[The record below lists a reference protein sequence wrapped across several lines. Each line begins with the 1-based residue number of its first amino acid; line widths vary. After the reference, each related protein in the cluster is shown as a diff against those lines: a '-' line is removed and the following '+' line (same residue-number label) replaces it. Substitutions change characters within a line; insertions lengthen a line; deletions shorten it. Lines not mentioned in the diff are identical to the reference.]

1 MSVPL
6 QFLNDLPTAPAT
18 QSLGDQIAELVT
30 DNGCVTT
37 LLDCLAST
45 NEPALYS
52 PDMTR
57 PPLTHAM
64 LHDHIKNFALPTSGL
79 HDKLGPN
86 DRIMLVLPTGA
97 ENAVVIMSV
106 ASYHTGAPVNFNC
119 TAVELAEDAHRLK
132 AKAVITTK
140 EAAHR
145 LELRKLRQELGAE
158 IIFIHPRTLG
168 VAGLFDMSVMTDAE
182 DEGEW
187 DQIIYVFP
195 NPSKLH
201 TLEDQ
206 SLVLHTSGTSG
217 KKKVVPYNLR
227 CLIVGTCCVAKSWD
241 LCTEDVNMNM
251 MPLFHVGGIIRN
263 LWAPMFSGGSAIMCA
278 GFDDVAFWPIVIERG
293 ATWYYAAPT
302 MHHAILGSRPSHIK
316 PSTDTRIRMIANAAG
331 GLLPSLAQELKDTFG
346 AVILPSYGMTEAMP
360 IASPPTNYRL
370 ERPGCSGI
378 ACGPH
383 MSIRDPFN
391 LEREMPIGATG
402 AVSFRGLPTFSG
414 YEKEIG
420 QPLDTSSFSSEGWFD
435 GGDVGFMDKDG
446 YLFITGRSKEIIN
459 KGGEVISPFEIEE
472 AITALAKER
481 VKSTIA
487 FSIEHEVLQETI
499 GVVIV
504 PQPDQPRIGL
514 AELLDILK
522 AQLHPSKWP
531 FVIVYM
537 DDLPKNNAGKPLRI
551 KLAPRLGIPVMTDD
565 TPVVMRYFEAT
576 APDKNVPLSEPIP
589 CARVVPDTKILEE
602 EILKVAGV
610 QEVDIRTSEIGTPE
624 ALVSVTPMSEL
635 TPNKLTAILVKHV
648 PGYSMPDPLYVFE
661 NLLERKKDGSVDW
674 VFMESEI
681 KRRNASSLSPK
692 ALVVRDIIADLL
704 DKDSGTIAGDSD
716 FFLIGGNSLLLGRL
730 AHQIRKDMGVTLKVS
745 DIFTS
750 STING
755 IAELIELEASGETM
769 AGRRSSSAKSA
780 THRCSISASTSTAT
794 VDNKGRPATHP
805 LALIVQALPVLI
817 FHPMKTAFTWT
828 ALLYIL
834 SRFSNFVHVGY
845 WERVGALVAAIVA
858 ARLLARIVCP
868 IFAIAFKWI
877 VIGRYKPGTYRYWSG
892 YHLRWWVT
900 NQFVRIAGR
909 GIFASSPSMEF
920 LYYRLMGAHIGKGV
934 KIEKSARLA
943 EFDLLY
949 LEDGCRIDKALVRG
963 FCVERDGFFRLDPIV
978 VGKNAVV
985 NTYTTISPGAIV
997 PESAVYGPHSSSFD
1011 EPSPDDYN
1019 QLNRTETPEPHWFL
1033 KIFFA
1038 GPIIFIVVFIS
1049 YLPWFAA
1056 LAGLLTQTIGSDG
1069 LSNLEA
1075 IIRWFASPTRIGWH
1089 VLARI
1094 CREIFP
1100 SVIQVFLGIIVKR
1113 TLGLHKPMLVSEMT
1127 QWTLVRRYINNA
1139 LLDQKTIKSA
1149 FDLIGSH
1156 YETTSIIFRAMG
1168 AKVGNRVYWPG
1179 SGVYC
1184 PDPELLDIGDNVVF
1198 GSRSEIFTTDSVGS
1212 AMVTIGSGSMIADR
1226 VVLMPG
1232 SKVGRKVVMGSGA
1245 LGKRDGDYGD
1255 GSVWMGNDRGEAVC
1269 FGKPNKDIDDEI
1281 PSTPFG
1287 RAFYDH
1293 KAAYYVYPYWLLLII
1308 YFSVSAFSAAFW
1320 AMGPVAVT
1328 QIVNAIRIYHPS
1340 LKLFNGHKTE
1350 LFILF
1355 GLVAACFIM
1364 ILTCM
1369 SMLML
1374 LWVIGTKWLII
1385 GRRREGRYD
1394 WDESSYCQRW
1404 QLHLTVSR
1412 PVHRGFDNG
1421 GILGGISGSAY
1432 FVWYLRAMGA
1442 KIGKDCAIFAGGK
1455 VGLMTEPDLVEMG
1468 DRVSLDDCSVVAHI
1482 NSRGNFS
1489 LNKLRI
1495 GSSAAMRAG
1504 SRLLSGAAM
1513 DDHSMLC
1520 EHTLLTSGEIAMAG
1534 AAYAGWPARQL
1545 DDVFFLER
1553 TATGTSQGGKGAQ
1566 LTRDISRLDH
1576 IRRSMTRTSQRS
1588 PSESSES
1595 THVSV
1600 IEHIT
1605 EKDDGKDDSSKAGL
1619 IV

>member
-6 QFLNDLPTAPAT
+6 EFLNDLPAPPPEK
-18 QSLGDQIAELVT
+18 SLGDQIAEVVT
-30 DNGCVTT
+30 DNGRVST
-37 LLDCLAST
+37 LLDCLAT
-45 NEPALYS
+45 TDRPALFS

-64 LHDHIKNFALPTSGL
+64 LHDFVKNFALPTSGL
-79 HDKLGPN
+79 HEQLGPN
-86 DRIMLVLPTGA
+86 DRVMLVLPTGA
-97 ENAVVIMSV
+97 ENAVAIIAV
-106 ASYHTGAPVNFNC
+106 ASYHTGAPVNYNC
-119 TAVELAEDAHRLK
+119 TAGELAEDAHRLK
-132 AKAVITTK
+132 AKAVVTTK

-145 LELRKLRQELGAE
+145 LELRKLRKELGAE
-158 IIFIHPRTLG
+158 IIFVHARNLG
-168 VAGLFDMSVMTDAE
+168 VAGPFDMSVMTDSE
-182 DEGEW
+182 DEADW
-187 DQIIYVFP
+187 DQIVYVLP
-195 NPSKLH
+195 PPSKLH
-201 TLEDQ
+201 GLQDQ

-227 CLIVGTCCVAKSWD
+227 CLIVGTCCVSKSWD
-241 LCTEDVNMNM
+241 LSTEDVNMNM

-278 GFDDVAFWPIVIERG
+278 GFDDVAFWPIVMERG

-302 MHHAILGSRPSHIK
+302 MHHAILTSRPSHIH

-346 AVILPSYGMTEAMP
+346 AIILPSYGMTECMP
-360 IASPPTNYRL
+360 IASPPTNYKL
-370 ERPGCSGI
+370 DRPGCSGI
-378 ACGPH
+378 ACGPYV
-383 MSIRDPFN
+383 SIRDPFD
-391 LEREMPIGATG
+391 LEREMKIGATG
-402 AVSFRGLPTFSG
+402 AVCFRGLPSFGG

-420 QPLDTSSFSSEGWFD
+420 KPLDISSFSSEGWFD

-487 FSIEHEVLQETI
+487 FSIEHDVLQETI
-499 GVVIV
+499 GVVVV
-504 PQPDQPRIGL
+504 PQPNQPRIGL
-514 AELLDILK
+514 PELLDILK
-522 AQLHPSKWP
+522 VQLHPSKWP

-565 TPVVMRYFEAT
+565 TPTVLRYYEAT

-589 CARVVPDTKILEE
+589 SSRLSPDIELLEE
-602 EILKVAGV
+602 EILKIPGV
-610 QEVDIRTSEIGTPE
+610 QEVDIRVIDEGAPE
-624 ALVSVTPMSEL
+624 ALVSVTPESGL
-635 TPNKLTAILVKHV
+635 DAHKLSAILLKHV
-648 PGYSMPDPLYVFE
+648 PGYSMPDFLYVFE
-661 NLLERKKDGSVDW
+661 NPFERKKDGAVDW
-674 VFMESEI
+674 EFMEAEI
-681 KRRNASSLSPK
+681 KRRNASSLSP
-692 ALVVRDIIADLL
+692 ARC
-704 DKDSGTIAGDSD
+704 SD

-755 IAELIELEASGETM
+755 IAELIEKEVSGETVTE
-769 AGRRSSSAKSA
+769 RRGSSSEKSA
-780 THRCSISASTSTAT
+780 IHRCSIDSSASTLVEEKS
-794 VDNKGRPATHP
+794 RPQTHP
-805 LALIVQALPVLI
+805 LALIIQTLPVVV

-834 SRFSNFVHVGY
+834 SRFSNFVGLGY
-845 WERVGALVAAIVA
+845 WERVGALVAAIIG

-868 IFAIAFKWI
+868 ITAIIFKWI
-877 VIGRYKPGTYRYWSG
+877 VIGRYKPGAYRFWSN
-892 YHLRWWVT
+892 YHLRWWIT

-909 GIFASSPSMEF
+909 GIFAVHPRLEF
-920 LYYRLMGAHIGKGV
+920 VYYRLMGAHIGENV
-934 KIEKSARLA
+934 KIDKSARLA

-949 LEDGCRIDKALVRG
+949 FEDGCRIDKALVRG

-978 VGKNAVV
+978 VGKNAAV
-985 NTYTTISPGAIV
+985 NTYTVISPGAII
-997 PESAVYGPHSSSFD
+997 PEGGVYGPHASSFD

-1019 QLNRTETPEPHWFL
+1019 QLNRTETPEPHWSM
-1033 KIFFA
+1033 KIFIA
-1038 GPIIFIVVFIS
+1038 APIIFIVTFIS
-1049 YLPWFAA
+1049 YIPWFAA
-1056 LAGLLTQTIGSDG
+1056 LAGLLTQTIGADG

-1094 CREIFP
+1094 CRELFP
-1100 SVIQVFLGIIVKR
+1100 SVIQVFLGILVKR
-1113 TLGLHKPMLVSEMT
+1113 MLGFHTEMLVSEMS
-1127 QWTLVRRYINNA
+1127 QWTLTRRYIYNSI
-1139 LLDQKTIKSA
+1139 LDQKTVKSA
-1149 FDLIGSH
+1149 FDLLGSH
-1156 YETTSIIFRAMG
+1156 YEMTSMIFRGMG
-1168 AKVGNRVYWPG
+1168 AKVGKRVYWPG

-1184 PDPELLDIGDNVVF
+1184 PDPELLEIGDNVVF

-1212 AMVTIGSGSMIADR
+1212 AKITIGSGSMIADR

-1232 SKVGRKVVMGSGA
+1232 TKVGRKVVMGSGA
-1245 LGKRDGDYGD
+1245 LGKRNGDYGD
-1255 GSVWMGNDRGEAVC
+1255 GSVWMGNDHGEAVC
-1269 FGKPNKDIDDEI
+1269 FGKPNKEITDEV

-1293 KAAYYVYPYWLLLII
+1293 QASYFVYPYWLLLII
-1308 YFSVSAFSAAFW
+1308 YFSISAFSAAYW

-1328 QIVNAIRIYHPS
+1328 QIVNAIRIFQSH
-1340 LKLFNGHKTE
+1340 LHLFNGRATE

-1355 GLVAACFIM
+1355 GLVAACFIFV
-1364 ILTCM
+1364 LSGM
-1369 SMLML
+1369 SVLML

-1394 WDESSYCQRW
+1394 WDQSSYCQRW
-1404 QLHLTVSR
+1404 QLHLVVSK

-1442 KIGKDCAIFAGGK
+1442 KIGRDCSIFAGGK
-1455 VGLMTEPDLVEMG
+1455 CGLMTEPDLVEMG
-1468 DRVSLDDCSVVAHI
+1468 DHVAIDDCSVVAHI

-1489 LNKLRI
+1489 LNRLRI
-1495 GSSAAMRAG
+1495 ASSCAMRAG
-1504 SRLLSGAAM
+1504 SRLLSGASM
-1513 DDHSMLC
+1513 DEHSMLC
-1520 EHTLLTSGEIAMAG
+1520 EHTLLTSGETAMAG

-1553 TATGTSQGGKGAQ
+1553 VPTEASQTGAPP
-1566 LTRDISRLDH
+1566 LVDH
-1576 IRRSMTRTSQRS
+1576 TRRSMTIPRAD
-1588 PSESSES
+1588 
-1595 THVSV
+1595 SV
-1600 IEHIT
+1600 FNDSDSGT
-1605 EKDDGKDDSSKAGL
+1605 GADTVDEKDVSSMTGL
-1619 IV
+1619 MV

>member
-6 QFLNDLPTAPAT
+6 EFLNDLPPPPAG
-18 QSLGDQIAELVT
+18 QSLGDQIAATVT
-30 DNGCVTT
+30 DNGRVTT
-37 LLDCLAST
+37 LLDCLAT
-45 NEPALYS
+45 TDRAALFS

-64 LHDHIKNFALPTSGL
+64 LHDYVKNFALPTSGL
-79 HDKLGPN
+79 HERLGPN
-86 DRIMLVLPTGA
+86 DRIMIALPTGA
-97 ENAVVIMSV
+97 ENAVAIMAI

-119 TAVELAEDAHRLK
+119 TAGELAEDAHRLK
-132 AKAVITTK
+132 AKAVVTTK
-140 EAAHR
+140 EAAGR
-145 LELRKLRQELGAE
+145 LELRKLREELGAE
-158 IIFIHPRTLG
+158 IIFLHPRNLG
-168 VAGLFDMSVMTDAE
+168 PAGFFDLSVMTDSE
-182 DEGEW
+182 DEDEW
-187 DQIIYVFP
+187 DQIIYEFP
-195 NPSKLH
+195 PPSKLH
-201 TLEDQ
+201 TLDDQ

-241 LCTEDVNMNM
+241 LSTEDVNMNM

-278 GFDDVAFWPIVIERG
+278 GFDDVSFWPIVMERG

-302 MHHAILGSRPSHIK
+302 MHHAILSSRPSHVH

-331 GLLPSLAQELKDTFG
+331 GLLPSLAQEMKDTFG
-346 AVILPSYGMTEAMP
+346 AVILPSYGMTECMP

-378 ACGPH
+378 ACGPY

-391 LEREMPIGATG
+391 LEREMPIGSTG
-402 AVSFRGLPTFSG
+402 AVCFRGLPAFSG

-420 QPLDTSSFSSEGWFD
+420 KPLDTSSFSSEGWFD
-435 GGDVGFMDKDG
+435 GGDVGFMDSDG

-472 AITALAKER
+472 AITALAKDR

-487 FSIEHEVLQETI
+487 FSVEHDVLQETI

-514 AELLDILK
+514 GELLDILK
-522 AQLHPSKWP
+522 VQLHPSKWP
-531 FVIVYM
+531 FVVVYM
-537 DDLPKNNAGKPLRI
+537 NDLPKNNAGKPLRI

-565 TPVVMRYFEAT
+565 TPAVLRYFEAT

-589 CARVVPDTKILEE
+589 CSRVVPDVKLLEE
-602 EILKVAGV
+602 ELLKIPGV
-610 QEVDIRTSEIGTPE
+610 QEVDIRISDEGAPE
-624 ALVSVTPMSEL
+624 ALVSVTPISEL
-635 TPNKLTAILVKHV
+635 DSHKLQALLLTRV
-648 PGYSMPDPLYVFE
+648 PGYSMPDPLFVFE
-661 NLLERKKDGSVDW
+661 NLLERKKDGTVDW
-674 VFMESEI
+674 EYMEAEI
-681 KRRNASSLSPK
+681 KRRNASSLSPR
-692 ALVVRDIIADLL
+692 ALLVRDIVAELL
-704 DKDSGTIAGDSD
+704 DKDAGTIAGDSD

-755 IAELIELEASGETM
+755 IAELIEQEASGETV
-769 AGRRSSSAKSA
+769 AGRRGTASEKSA
-780 THRCSISASTSTAT
+780 IHRCSISSNASTL
-794 VDNKGRPATHP
+794 VDSEKGRPQTHP
-805 LALIVQALPVLI
+805 LALIVQALPVVV

-834 SRFSNFVHVGY
+834 SRFSNFVSVSY
-845 WERVGALVAAIVA
+845 WERVGALITAIIA

-868 IFAIAFKWI
+868 ITAIIFKWV
-877 VIGRYKPGTYRYWSG
+877 VIGRYKPGTYRFWSN
-892 YHLRWWVT
+892 YHLRWWIT
-900 NQFVRIAGR
+900 NQFIRIAGR
-909 GIFASSPSMEF
+909 GIFAIHPKLEF
-920 LYYRLMGAHIGKGV
+920 LYFRLMGAHIGKNV

-978 VGKNAVV
+978 VGRNAAV
-985 NTYTTISPGAIV
+985 NTYTNISPGAII
-997 PESAVYGPHSSSFD
+997 PESAVYGPHSSSWD
-1011 EPSPDDYN
+1011 EPSPDDYDTI
-1019 QLNRTETPEPHWFL
+1019 NRTEVPEPHWFL
-1033 KIFFA
+1033 KLFVA
-1038 GPIIFIVVFIS
+1038 GPIIFVVLFIS
-1049 YLPWFAA
+1049 YIPWFAA

-1069 LSNLEA
+1069 LSSLEA
-1075 IIRWFASPTRIGWH
+1075 IIRWFSSPTRIGWH

-1094 CREIFP
+1094 CRELFP

-1113 TLGLHKPMLVSEMT
+1113 TLGFHREMLVEEMS
-1127 QWTLVRRYINNA
+1127 QWTLTRRYIYNTI
-1139 LLDQKTIKSA
+1139 LSQQTIKSA

-1156 YETTSIIFRAMG
+1156 YELTSIIFRGMG
-1168 AKVGNRVYWPG
+1168 AKIGRRVYWPG

-1184 PDPELLDIGDNVVF
+1184 PDPELLEIGDNVVF
-1198 GSRSEIFTTDSVGS
+1198 GSRSEIFTTDSIGS
-1212 AMVTIGSGSMIADR
+1212 AKITIGSGSMIADR

-1232 SKVGRKVVMGSGA
+1232 TKVGRKVVMGSGA
-1245 LGKRDGDYGD
+1245 LGKRNGDYGD

-1269 FGKPNKDIDDEI
+1269 FGKPNKDITDEVQ
-1281 PSTPFG
+1281 STPFG

-1293 KAAYYVYPYWLLLII
+1293 QASYFVYPYWLLLII
-1308 YFSVSAFSAAFW
+1308 YFLIGAFSASYW

-1328 QIVNAIRIYHPS
+1328 QIVNAIRVYHPG
-1340 LKLFNGHKTE
+1340 LRLFSGRPSE

-1355 GLVAACFIM
+1355 GLVAACFIFTLS
-1364 ILTCM
+1364 IM
-1369 SMLML
+1369 SVLML
-1374 LWVIGTKWLII
+1374 FWVIGTKWLII

-1394 WDESSYCQRW
+1394 WDTSSYCQRW
-1404 QLHLTVSR
+1404 QLHLTVAR
-1412 PVHRGFDNG
+1412 PLHRGFDNG
-1421 GILGGISGSAY
+1421 GILGAISGSAY
-1432 FVWYLRAMGA
+1432 FVWYLRALGA
-1442 KIGKDCAIFAGGK
+1442 KIGRDCAIFAGGK

-1468 DRVSLDDCSVVAHI
+1468 DRVAIDDCSVVAHI

-1495 GSSAAMRAG
+1495 ASSSAMRAG

-1513 DDHSMLC
+1513 DEHSMLC
-1520 EHTLLTSGEIAMAG
+1520 EHTLLTSGETAMAG

-1553 TATGTSQGGKGAQ
+1553 VPSGMSQSGAQ
-1566 LTRDISRLDH
+1566 PLARSYSRIEH
-1576 IRRSMTRTSQRS
+1576 IRRSMTRTSFVLD
-1588 PSESSES
+1588 SSGSS
-1595 THVSV
+1595 TQENEVV
-1600 IEHIT
+1600 N
-1605 EKDDGKDDSSKAGL
+1605 EKDLTSKTEL
-1619 IV
+1619 MV

>member
-6 QFLNDLPTAPAT
+6 EFLNDLPPPPAG
-18 QSLGDQIAELVT
+18 QSLGDQIAEVVT
-30 DNGCVTT
+30 DNGRVST
-37 LLDCLAST
+37 LLDCLAT
-45 NEPALYS
+45 TDRPALYS

-64 LHDHIKNFALPTSGL
+64 LHDFVKNFALPTSGL
-79 HDKLGPN
+79 HERIGPN
-86 DRIMLVLPTGA
+86 DRVMIVLPTGA
-97 ENAVVIMSV
+97 ENAVAIMSI

-119 TAVELAEDAHRLK
+119 TAGELAEDAHRLK
-132 AKAVITTK
+132 AKAVVTTK
-140 EAAHR
+140 DAANR
-145 LELRKLRQELGAE
+145 LELRKLRKELGAE
-158 IIFIHPRTLG
+158 IIFVHMRTLG
-168 VAGLFDMSVMTDAE
+168 AAGLFDMSVMTDSE
-182 DEGEW
+182 NEEEW
-187 DQIIYVFP
+187 DQIIYEFP
-195 NPSKLH
+195 PPSKLH
-201 TLEDQ
+201 GLDDQ

-241 LCTEDVNMNM
+241 LSVDDVNMNM

-278 GFDDVAFWPIVIERG
+278 GFDDVAFWPIVMERG

-302 MHHAILGSRPSHIK
+302 MHHAILTSRPSHIH

-346 AVILPSYGMTEAMP
+346 AVILPSYGMTECMP
-360 IASPPTNYRL
+360 IASPPTNYQL
-370 ERPGCSGI
+370 DRPGCSGI
-378 ACGPH
+378 ACGPY

-402 AVSFRGLPTFSG
+402 AVCFRGLPAFSG

-420 QPLDTSSFSSEGWFD
+420 KPLDTSSFSSEGWFD

-472 AITALAKER
+472 AITALAKDR
-481 VKSTIA
+481 VKATIA
-487 FSIEHEVLQETI
+487 FSIEHDVLQETI

-504 PQPDQPRIGL
+504 PQPGQPRIGL
-514 AELLDILK
+514 GELLDILK

-537 DDLPKNNAGKPLRI
+537 NDLPKNNAGKPLRI

-565 TPVVMRYFEAT
+565 TPAVLRYFEAT

-589 CARVVPDTKILEE
+589 CSRVVPDVKLLEE
-602 EILKVAGV
+602 ELLKIPGV
-610 QEVDIRTSEIGTPE
+610 QEVDIRISQDGAPE
-624 ALVSVTPMSEL
+624 ALVSVTPISEL
-635 TPNKLTAILVKHV
+635 DSQKISALLLKRV

-661 NLLERKKDGSVDW
+661 NLLERKKDGTVDW
-674 VFMESEI
+674 EYMESEI
-681 KRRNASSLSPK
+681 KRRNASSLTPR
-692 ALVVRDIIADLL
+692 ALHVRDIIADLL
-704 DKDSGTIAGDSD
+704 DKDPGTIAGDSD

-755 IAELIELEASGETM
+755 IADLIEQEAAGETV
-769 AGRRSSSAKSA
+769 AGRRGTASEKSA
-780 THRCSISASTSTAT
+780 IHRCSISSTASTLVES
-794 VDNKGRPATHP
+794 DKGRPQTHP
-805 LALIVQALPVLI
+805 LALIVQAVPVVI

-834 SRFSNFVHVGY
+834 SRFSDFIHVSY
-845 WERVGALVAAIVA
+845 WERVGALVTAIVA

-868 IFAIAFKWI
+868 ITAIIFKWV
-877 VIGRYKPGTYRYWSG
+877 VIGRYRPGTYRFWSN
-892 YHLRWWVT
+892 YHLRWWIT
-900 NQFVRIAGR
+900 NQFIRIAGR
-909 GIFASSPSMEF
+909 GIFAIHPKLEF
-920 LYYRLMGAHIGKGV
+920 LYYRLMGAHIGKNV

-949 LEDGCRIDKALVRG
+949 FEDGCRIDKALVRG
-963 FCVERDGFFRLDPIV
+963 FCVERDGFFRLDPVV
-978 VGKNAVV
+978 VGRNAAV
-985 NTYTTISPGAIV
+985 NTYTNISPGAII
-997 PESAVYGPHSSSFD
+997 PEGAVYGPHSSSFD

-1019 QLNRTETPEPHWFL
+1019 QLNRTEVPEPHWIMKLFV
-1033 KIFFA
+1033 A
-1038 GPIIFIVVFIS
+1038 GPIIFVVKFAS
-1049 YLPWFAA
+1049 YIPWFAA
-1056 LAGLLTQTIGSDG
+1056 LFGLLTQTINSDG
-1069 LSNLEA
+1069 LSDLEA
-1075 IIRWFASPTRIGWH
+1075 IINWFASPTRIGWH
-1089 VLARI
+1089 TLARI
-1094 CREIFP
+1094 CRELFP
-1100 SVIQVFLGIIVKR
+1100 SIIQVFLGIIVKR
-1113 TLGLHKPMLVSEMT
+1113 TLGFHKEMLVSEMS
-1127 QWTLVRRYINNA
+1127 QWTLTRRFIYNS

-1168 AKVGNRVYWPG
+1168 AKVGKRVYWPG

-1184 PDPELLDIGDNVVF
+1184 PDPELLEIGDNVVF
-1198 GSRSEIFTTDSVGS
+1198 GSRSEIFTTDSIGS
-1212 AMVTIGSGSMIADR
+1212 KKVTIGSGSMIADR

-1232 SKVGRKVVMGSGA
+1232 TKVGRKVVMGSGA
-1245 LGKRDGDYGD
+1245 LGKRDGEYGD

-1269 FGKPNKDIDDEI
+1269 FGKPNKETTDEVQ
-1281 PSTPFG
+1281 STPFG
-1287 RAFYDH
+1287 RAFYDRQ
-1293 KAAYYVYPYWLLLII
+1293 ASYFVYPYWLLLIV
-1308 YFSVSAFSAAFW
+1308 YFLISAFSAAYW

-1328 QIVNAIRIYHPS
+1328 QVVNAIRAYS
-1340 LKLFNGHKTE
+1340 GLRLFAGNATE

-1355 GLVAACFIM
+1355 GLVAACFIVV
-1364 ILTCM
+1364 LSFM
-1369 SMLML
+1369 SFLML

-1394 WDESSYCQRW
+1394 WDQSSYCQRW
-1404 QLHLTVSR
+1404 QLHLTVAR
-1412 PVHRGFDNG
+1412 PLHRGFDNG

-1442 KIGKDCAIFAGGK
+1442 KIGKDCSIFAGGK

-1468 DRVSLDDCSVVAHI
+1468 DRVAIDDCSVVAHI

-1489 LNKLRI
+1489 LNKLHI

-1504 SRLLSGAAM
+1504 SRLLSGASM
-1513 DDHSMLC
+1513 DENSMLC
-1520 EHTLLTSGEIAMAG
+1520 EHTLLTSGETAMAG
-1534 AAYAGWPARQL
+1534 AVYAGWPARQL
-1545 DDVFFLER
+1545 DDQFFIER
-1553 TATGTSQGGKGAQ
+1553 VPSHVSQGGGQ
-1566 LTRDISRLDH
+1566 PLVRSYSRIEH
-1576 IRRSMTRTSQRS
+1576 IRRSMTRTSTVFNDS
-1588 PSESSES
+1588 DSG
-1595 THVSV
+1595 TG
-1600 IEHIT
+1600 T
-1605 EKDDGKDDSSKAGL
+1605 NEKDTSSRTGL
-1619 IV
+1619 MV

>member
-6 QFLNDLPTAPAT
+6 EFLNDLSATPAG
-18 QSLGDQIAELVT
+18 QSLGDQLAELVT
-30 DNGCVTT
+30 DNGRVSS
-37 LLDCLAST
+37 LLDCLAT
-45 NEPALYS
+45 TDKPALYS

-64 LHDHIKNFALPTSGL
+64 LHDHVKNFALPTSGL
-79 HDKLGPN
+79 HERLGPN
-86 DRIMLVLPTGA
+86 DRIMLALPTGA
-97 ENAVVIMSV
+97 ENAVVIMSI

-119 TAVELAEDAHRLK
+119 TATELAEDAHRLK
-132 AKAVITTK
+132 AKAVVTTRD
-140 EAAHR
+140 AANR
-145 LELRKLRQELGAE
+145 LELRKLRRELGAE
-158 IIFIHPRTLG
+158 IIFVHSRSLG
-168 VAGLFDMSVMTDAE
+168 PAGLYDLSVMTDSE
-182 DEGEW
+182 DEEEW
-187 DQIIYVFP
+187 DQIIYTFP
-195 NPSKLH
+195 PPSKLH
-201 TLEDQ
+201 CLTDQ

-227 CLIVGTCCVAKSWD
+227 CLIVGTTCVSKSWD
-241 LCTEDVNMNM
+241 LSVEDVNMNM

-278 GFDDVAFWPIVIERG
+278 GFDDVAFWPIVMERG

-302 MHHAILGSRPSHIK
+302 MHHAILSSRPSHIK
-316 PSTDTRIRMIANAAG
+316 PLNDTRIRMIANAAG

-346 AVILPSYGMTEAMP
+346 AVILPSYGMTECMP
-360 IASPPTNYRL
+360 IASPPTNYQL

-378 ACGPH
+378 ACGPY

-391 LEREMPIGATG
+391 LEREMPVGSTG
-402 AVSFRGLPTFSG
+402 AVSFRGLPAFDG

-435 GGDVGFMDKDG
+435 GGDMGFMDSDG

-487 FSIEHEVLQETI
+487 FSVEHEVLQETI

-504 PQPDQPRIGL
+504 PQPNQPRIGL

-522 AQLHPSKWP
+522 VQLHPSKWP
-531 FVIVYM
+531 FVVVYM

-565 TPVVMRYFEAT
+565 TPLVMRYFEAI

-589 CARVVPDTKILEE
+589 STRVVPDVKLLEE
-602 EILKVAGV
+602 ELLKIPGV
-610 QEVDIRTSEIGTPE
+610 QEVDIRISDVGTPE
-624 ALVSVTPMSEL
+624 VLVSVTPMSEL
-635 TPNKLTAILVKHV
+635 DSYKLVPLLLKSV

-674 VFMESEI
+674 EFMESEI
-681 KRRNASSLSPK
+681 KRRNASSLSPR
-692 ALVVRDIIADLL
+692 ALHVRDIVAELL
-704 DKDSGTIAGDSD
+704 DKDVGTIAGDSD

-730 AHQIRKDMGVTLKVS
+730 AHSIRKDMGVTLKVS

-755 IAELIELEASGETM
+755 IADLIEAELSGETVQ
-769 AGRRSSSAKSA
+769 GRRGTASEKSA
-780 THRCSISASTSTAT
+780 IHRCSISSNASTL
-794 VDNKGRPATHP
+794 VDDRKTRPQTHP
-805 LALIVQALPVLI
+805 LALFVQALPVVI

-834 SRFSNFVHVGY
+834 SRFSGFVSVGY
-845 WERVGALVAAIVA
+845 WERVGALLAAIVS

-868 IFAIAFKWI
+868 IAAIIFKWV
-877 VIGRYKPGTYRYWSG
+877 VIGRYVPGTYRYWSN
-892 YHLRWWVT
+892 YHLRWWIT

-909 GIFASSPSMEF
+909 GIFAMHPKMEF
-920 LYYRLMGAHIGKGV
+920 LYFRAMGAHIGKGV
-934 KIEKSARLA
+934 KIEKGARLA

-949 LEDGCRIDKALVRG
+949 LEDGCRVDKALVRG

-978 VGKNAVV
+978 IGKNAAV
-985 NTYTTISPGAIV
+985 NTYTNISPGAII
-997 PESAVYGPHSSSFD
+997 PEGAVYGPHSSSFD
-1011 EPSPDDYN
+1011 EPSPDDYDT
-1019 QLNRTETPEPHWFL
+1019 LNRTEAPEPHFL
-1033 KIFFA
+1033 MKLLIAF
-1038 GPIIFIVVFIS
+1038 PIIFVVLFIS
-1049 YLPWFAA
+1049 YIPWFSA

-1069 LSNLEA
+1069 LSDLQA

-1100 SVIQVFLGIIVKR
+1100 SVIQVALGIVVKR
-1113 TLGLHKPMLVSEMT
+1113 TLGFHKEMPVSEMS
-1127 QWTLVRRYINNA
+1127 QWTLTRRYINNT

-1156 YETTSIIFRAMG
+1156 YETTSIIYRAMG
-1168 AKVGNRVYWPG
+1168 AKIGKRVYWPG
-1179 SGVYC
+1179 SGIFC
-1184 PDPELLDIGDNVVF
+1184 PDPELLEIGDNVIF
-1198 GSRSEIFTTDSVGS
+1198 GSRSEIFTTDSIGS
-1212 AMVTIGSGSMIADR
+1212 ARVTIGSGSMIADR

-1232 SKVGRKVVMGSGA
+1232 AKVGRKVVMGSGA
-1245 LGKRDGDYGD
+1245 LAKRDGVYGD

-1269 FGKPNKDIDDEI
+1269 FGKPNKETTDEVL
-1281 PSTPFG
+1281 STPFG
-1287 RAFYDH
+1287 RAFYDRN
-1293 KAAYYVYPYWLLLII
+1293 ASYYVYPYWLLLIV
-1308 YFSVSAFSAAFW
+1308 YFLVSGFSAAYW
-1320 AMGPVAVT
+1320 AMGPVIVT
-1328 QIVNAIRIYHPS
+1328 QIINAIRRLHPS
-1340 LKLFNGHKTE
+1340 LDLFDGSGSE

-1355 GLVAACFIM
+1355 GLVAACFIAV
-1364 ILTCM
+1364 LS
-1369 SMLML
+1369 SMCFIIM

-1394 WDESSYCQRW
+1394 WDQSSYCQRW
-1404 QLHLTVSR
+1404 QLHLTVAR

-1432 FVWYLRAMGA
+1432 YAWYLRALGA
-1442 KIGKDCAIFAGGK
+1442 KVGNDCALFAGGK

-1468 DRVSLDDCSVVAHI
+1468 DNVSIDDCSVVAHI

-1495 GSSAAMRAG
+1495 GTGAAMRAG

-1513 DDHSMLC
+1513 DESSMLC
-1520 EHTLLTSGEIAMAG
+1520 EHTLLTSGETAMSG

-1553 TATGTSQGGKGAQ
+1553 VPSGASMGAEIP
-1566 LTRDISRLDH
+1566 LARDYSRMDH
-1576 IRRSMTRTSQRS
+1576 IRRSMTIGTRDFATDSTTAG
-1588 PSESSES
+1588 SSES
-1595 THVSV
+1595 GDAT
-1600 IEHIT
+1600 EN
-1605 EKDDGKDDSSKAGL
+1605 EKDTSSKTEL
-1619 IV
+1619 MV